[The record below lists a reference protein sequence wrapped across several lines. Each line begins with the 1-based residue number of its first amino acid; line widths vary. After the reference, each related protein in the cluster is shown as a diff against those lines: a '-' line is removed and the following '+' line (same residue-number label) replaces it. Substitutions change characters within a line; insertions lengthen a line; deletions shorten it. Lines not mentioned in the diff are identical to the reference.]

1 MLLKVI
7 DKDKVKVLIE
17 DKDLEEY
24 SVTFENLDSNDA
36 SSREFL
42 LMLLNEI
49 YSNTGLNFLQSKV
62 LVEAIPGISNSYYII
77 ITRLSPSSD
86 NTVNIDKTAK
96 ADEDMYLF
104 ELYSPENIFDIAGV
118 FEKNKD
124 IKISATRMYK
134 YRGKYYFTVDFP
146 PETVSG
152 ERFYIII
159 KSITEFCVKCK
170 WSLINEALLE
180 EWGELIAQN
189 PIQSIRALLK

>member
-17 DKDLEEY
+17 DKDLEKY
-24 SVTFENLDSNDA
+24 GITYDDLDSEDD

-49 YSNTGLNFLQSKV
+49 YSSTGVNFLESRV
-62 LVEAIPGISNSYYII
+62 RVEVIPGISNSYYII

-86 NTVNIDKTAK
+86 NAVNIDKTAK

-104 ELYSPENIFDIAGV
+104 ELYCPENIFDIAGV
-118 FEKNKD
+118 FKKNKD
-124 IKISATRMYK
+124 IKISTTRMYK

-152 ERFYIII
+152 DRFYMIV
-159 KSITEFCVKCK
+159 KRITEFSTKCK
-170 WSLINEALLE
+170 WSIINEALLE
-180 EWGELIAQN
+180 EWGELLARN
-189 PIQSIRALLK
+189 PVQKISALS

>member
-24 SVTFENLDSNDA
+24 RVTFENIDSDDA

-49 YSNTGLNFLQSKV
+49 YSSTGVNFLDIKV
-62 LVEAIPGISNSYYII
+62 LVEVIPGISNSYYII
-77 ITRLSPSSD
+77 ITRLLPSSD
-86 NTVNIDKTAK
+86 KAVNIDKTVK

-104 ELYSPENIFDIAGV
+104 ELYCPENIFDIAGV

-124 IKISATRMYK
+124 AKFSATRMYK
-134 YRGKYYFTVDFP
+134 YRNKYYFTVDFP

-152 ERFYIII
+152 ENFYLLI
-159 KSITEFCVKCK
+159 KKLTEFCVKCK
-170 WSLINEALLE
+170 WSIVNEALLE

-189 PIQSIRALLK
+189 PIQNITAL

>member
-24 SVTFENLDSNDA
+24 SVTFENLDSDDA

-49 YSNTGLNFLQSKV
+49 YSSTGVNFLESKV
-62 LVEAIPGISNSYYII
+62 LVEVIPGISNSYYII

-86 NTVNIDKTAK
+86 NAVHIDKTAK

-104 ELYSPENIFDIAGV
+104 ELYCPENIFDIAGV

-124 IKISATRMYK
+124 VKISATRMYK

-152 ERFYIII
+152 ERFYMII
-159 KSITEFCVKCK
+159 KRLTEFCTKCK
-170 WSLINEALLE
+170 WSIINEALLE
-180 EWGELIAQN
+180 EWGELLAKN
-189 PIQSIRALLK
+189 PVQKILGL